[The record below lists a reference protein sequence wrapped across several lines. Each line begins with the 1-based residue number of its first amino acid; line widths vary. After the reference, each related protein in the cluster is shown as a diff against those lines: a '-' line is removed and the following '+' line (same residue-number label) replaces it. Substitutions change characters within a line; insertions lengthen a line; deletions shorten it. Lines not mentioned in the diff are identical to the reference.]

1 MSMEFEN
8 MVRCINCKKEFH
20 ENEVIYD
27 GDEDMEFCPY
37 CGEGN
42 AIKDI
47 KSYEQKCEELKRK
60 CFDLGANAMED
71 LLGVSLEFETDET
84 MFEFADGILAQMP
97 DEEFEMLYDRY
108 CGGNNND

>member
-37 CGEGN
+37 CGEGETIRDIITIAN
-42 AIKDI
+42 IVGLLDKYHKKYELLNDKFIRLYSEDGSYTGVEVSSNGSAIC
-47 KSYEQKCEELKRK
+47 YEGKIIGGLSDLEKR
-60 CFDLGANAMED
+60 L
-71 LLGVSLEFETDET
+71 
-84 MFEFADGILAQMP
+84 
-97 DEEFEMLYDRY
+97 
-108 CGGNNND
+108 